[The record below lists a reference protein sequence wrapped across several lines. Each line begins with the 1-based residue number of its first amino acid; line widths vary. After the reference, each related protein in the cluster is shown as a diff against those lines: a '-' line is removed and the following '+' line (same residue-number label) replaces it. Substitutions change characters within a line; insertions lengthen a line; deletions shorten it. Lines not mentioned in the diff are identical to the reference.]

1 MPIVKTAG
9 IFFINKEGKLLV
21 AHPTGH
27 DPNFWSIPKG
37 KLEEGESSIDAA
49 LRETYEETNV
59 DLGLFTKIYELD
71 EIRYKNGK
79 KKLKPF
85 IIFED
90 ENSKIDSLTFDLK
103 CNSIVGPDSKWN
115 NGKPEMDGFKW
126 VSVDEAID
134 LLHPTQVQVLGV
146 IKDLIIE
153 KNGERSER
161 EETEGN

>member
-1 MPIVKTAG
+1 
-9 IFFINKEGKLLV
+9 LV
-21 AHPTGH
+21 TLA
-27 DPNFWSIPKG
+27 
-37 KLEEGESSIDAA
+37 
-49 LRETYEETNV
+49 
-59 DLGLFTKIYELD
+59 
-71 EIRYKNGK
+71 
-79 KKLKPF
+79 
-85 IIFED
+85 
-90 ENSKIDSLTFDLK
+90 LTFDLK